1 MNMLLN
7 RHSIFTSLTICLL
20 MSVSACANNPSSKEL
35 EKVFAADPQLKNNP
49 PFSQLI
55 QTPTQNN
62 QQPEQ
67 PTQIPADFP
76 SEISPYP
83 NSELI
88 EKSEQEQKT
97 VWSSSD
103 PTNVV
108 QNFYQKEFRDKNW
121 EIISEPTEEGS
132 GSLVA
137 EKNDLQV
144 EVSLKPSQTPG
155 IATEY
160 EIDYQFK
167 NEETT
172 NIPSPPPVPVSQST
186 IQLETQPSPNFIAS
200 PQALPIPEPSPT
212 ASLPT
217 PLPTPGV
224 AALPTP
230 TTFPPNSIPPVPLPT
245 STESPVLK
253 KALRDV
259 PSGLRQYVADLSKLG
274 VFQQPQPQN
283 QDNPDTTTLLVD
295 PQNIVTR
302 REYVRWL
309 VNTNNKI
316 FTNNSAKQI
325 RLALLNETPIFEDVP
340 KTDPDFAV
348 IQGLAEAGLIPSPLS
363 GDTNVV
369 KFRPND
375 FLTREDLILW
385 KVPLDFR
392 KALPEATIEKVK
404 EAWDFQDASR
414 IDPAALRAVLA
425 DAQNDFSNI
434 RRVFGYTKLFRPD
447 KTVSRAEAAAV
458 LWYFGDAK
466 EGISAQMALPQS
478 HNLQ

>member
-1 MNMLLN
+1 MLLN
-7 RHSIFTSLTICLL
+7 RPSIFTSLTICLS

-35 EKVFAADPQLKNNP
+35 EKIFAADPQLKNNP

-83 NSELI
+83 NSQLI

-121 EIISEPTEEGS
+121 EIISNPTEEGI

-155 IATEY
+155 VVTEY
-160 EIDYQFK
+160 EIDYQLK
-167 NEETT
+167 NQETT
-172 NIPSPPPVPVSQST
+172 NVPSSPVVPVDPST
-186 IQLETQPSPNFIAS
+186 TQLETQPSPNFTAS
-200 PQALPIPEPSPT
+200 PIPDSSPT
-212 ASLPT
+212 TLFPT

-230 TTFPPNSIPPVPLPT
+230 TPLPPGNIPPVSIPT
-245 STESPVLK
+245 SSESPVLE
-253 KALRDV
+253 KALTDV
-259 PSGLRQYVADLSKLG
+259 PSGLRQYIADLSKLG
-274 VFQQPQPQN
+274 IFQQSQPKN
-283 QDNPDTTTLLVD
+283 QDNPDATILLVD
-295 PQNIVTR
+295 PQNLVTR

-309 VNTNNKI
+309 VNTNNQI
-316 FTNNSAKQI
+316 FTNNSTQHI
-325 RLALLNETPIFEDVP
+325 RLAGVNETPIFEDVP
-340 KTDPDFAV
+340 KNDPDFAI

-363 GDTNVV
+363 GDINVV

-392 KALPEATIEKVK
+392 KALPEATVEKVK

-458 LWYFGDAK
+458 LWYFGDQK
-466 EGISAQMALPQS
+466 EGISAQMALQQS
-478 HNLQ
+478 QNLQ

>member
-1 MNMLLN
+1 MLLN
-7 RHSIFTSLTICLL
+7 RPSIFTSLTICLL
-20 MSVSACANNPSSKEL
+20 ISVSACGNNPTSKEL
-35 EKVFAADPQLKNNP
+35 EKIFAADPQLKNNP
-49 PFSQLI
+49 PFSKLV
-55 QTPTQNN
+55 QTPIQNN
-62 QQPEQ
+62 QQPEP
-67 PTQIPADFP
+67 PTQIPANFP

-83 NSELI
+83 NSQLI

-121 EIISEPTEEGS
+121 EIISYPMEEGN

-160 EIDYQFK
+160 EIDYQPK
-167 NEETT
+167 NGEITNVPSSPVIPVDPSTT
-172 NIPSPPPVPVSQST
+172 
-186 IQLETQPSPNFIAS
+186 QLETQPSPNFTAS
-200 PQALPIPEPSPT
+200 PQALPTFEPSPT
-212 ASLPT
+212 TSLPT
-217 PLPTPGV
+217 PFPTPDV

-230 TTFPPNSIPPVPLPT
+230 MPLPT
-245 STESPVLK
+245 PGGLPPMPTPTSPESPVLK

-259 PSGLRQYVADLSKLG
+259 PLGLRPYIADLSKLG
-274 VFQQPQPQN
+274 VFQQPQPKNQN
-283 QDNPDTTTLLVD
+283 NPDATTLLVE

-302 REYVRWL
+302 RVYVRWL
-309 VNTNNKI
+309 VNANNQI

-325 RLALLNETPIFEDVP
+325 RLAGLNETPIFEDVP
-340 KTDPDFAV
+340 KTDPDFAI
-348 IQGLAEAGLIPSPLS
+348 IQGLAEAGLIASPLS

-369 KFRPND
+369 KFRPDD

-392 KALPEATIEKVK
+392 QPLPEATVEKVK
-404 EAWDFQDASR
+404 AAWDFQDASR

-425 DAQNDFSNI
+425 DAENNFSNI

-447 KTVSRAEAAAV
+447 KTVSRVEAAAV
-458 LWYFGDAK
+458 LWYFGDQK
-466 EGISAQMALPQS
+466 EGISAQMALQTKPQS
-478 HNLQ
+478 

>member
-7 RHSIFTSLTICLL
+7 RPSIFTSLTICLL
-20 MSVSACANNPSSKEL
+20 MSVSACANNPASKEL

-49 PFSQLI
+49 PFNQLI
-55 QTPTQNN
+55 QTSSQNN

-67 PTQIPADFP
+67 PTQIPANFP

-83 NSELI
+83 NSQLI

-121 EIISEPTEEGS
+121 EIISNPTEEGI

-144 EVSLKPSQTPG
+144 EISLKPSQTPG

-160 EIDYQFK
+160 EIDYQLK
-167 NEETT
+167 NQETA
-172 NIPSPPPVPVSQST
+172 NVPSYPVIPVSPST
-186 IQLETQPSPNFIAS
+186 TQLETQPSPNFTAS
-200 PQALPIPEPSPT
+200 PITEPSPT
-212 ASLPT
+212 TSLST

-230 TTFPPNSIPPVPLPT
+230 TTFPPNNIPPMSIPT
-245 STESPVLK
+245 SPDSPVLK

-259 PSGLRQYVADLSKLG
+259 PSGLRQYIADLSKLG
-274 VFQQPQPQN
+274 IFQQSQPKNQN
-283 QDNPDTTTLLVD
+283 NPDATILLVD
-295 PQNIVTR
+295 PQNLVTR

-309 VNTNNKI
+309 VNTNNQI
-316 FTNNSAKQI
+316 FTNNSAQHI
-325 RLALLNETPIFEDVP
+325 RLAGVNETPIFEDVP
-340 KTDPDFAV
+340 KNDPDFAI

-363 GDTNVV
+363 GDINVV

-392 KALPEATIEKVK
+392 KALPEATVEKVK

-458 LWYFGDAK
+458 LWYFGDQK
-466 EGISAQMALPQS
+466 EGISAQMALQQS
-478 HNLQ
+478 QNLQ